1 MLTPITYLEG
11 MATFDFVKA
20 GDKTYIDRPRFI
32 PLVFHL
38 EKNQYGLDGSVY
50 RMDKYPMDLANKH
63 IEMWGNGAYH
73 LENYRNI
80 VKSIIPQEFLENK

>member
-1 MLTPITYLEG
+1 
-11 MATFDFVKA
+11 
-20 GDKTYIDRPRFI
+20 
-32 PLVFHL
+32 
-38 EKNQYGLDGSVY
+38 
-50 RMDKYPMDLANKH
+50 MDKYPMDLANKH